1 MLSLILRDIRLASR
15 SGGGWVLGVVFMGA
29 FLSLCAIALGGHLSE
44 LRRLAVPLIW
54 LSILFSM
61 LLSFG
66 TIFQAD
72 YRQGTLHQILL
83 AGISPLTLILSKWLS
98 FLIIGFLPLL
108 IITPLIGQFFGL
120 SGTKLLALLVT
131 LAISG
136 PAMATYVTL
145 AGAILCAK
153 QGSGFLAVLLV
164 MPFLIPFLIFGLD
177 ATDSFTITG
186 WAATEIQ
193 ILAGLSLLSIAVGL
207 PASVA
212 ALRANLETS

>member
-1 MLSLILRDIRLASR
+1 MLGTI
-15 SGGGWVLGVVFMGA
+15 FMGA
-29 FLSLCAIALGGHLSE
+29 FLSLCAIALGGQISE
-44 LRRLAVPLIW
+44 LRRLATPLIW

-66 TIFQAD
+66 TIFQTD
-72 YRQGTLHQILL
+72 FRQGTLHQILL
-83 AGISPLTLILSKWLS
+83 TGISPLKLILSKWLS

-108 IITPLIGQFFGL
+108 IITPLVGQFLGL
-120 SGTKLLALLVT
+120 KGAHLTALLVT
-131 LAISG
+131 LTLSG
-136 PAMATYVTL
+136 PAMASYVTL

-153 QGSGFLAVLLV
+153 QGAGFLAVLLV

-177 ATDSFTITG
+177 ATHSFTLSG